1 MKLLFRDYLGSGRVF
16 FSLFFFYRFE
26 ASPRTKE
33 ICMVTKHTRA
43 LFGWPVIFLEF

>member
-26 ASPRTKE
+26 ASDSELVSAKTGQFLSKTSDE
-33 ICMVTKHTRA
+33 HT
-43 LFGWPVIFLEF
+43 L